1 MNVSGTDLCMTRGDS
16 EIIAAANLNLRSAE
30 RVLLEVRVS
39 NAPAMRLYLKR
50 GYVGCGVRP
59 RYYADGEDALIMQK
73 RLAEQTV

>member
-1 MNVSGTDLCMTRGDS
+1 MLARLEGEAL
-16 EIIAAANLNLRSAE
+16 AAGAE
-30 RVLLEVRVS
+30 RVLLEVHSR
-39 NAPAMRLYLKR
+39 ALRAMRLYLKR